1 VSSVAQA
8 ISEGVL
14 PGRVWLYSNY
24 HCNLACTYCLTES
37 SPQAPRR
44 ELNAERMIEVAT
56 EARVLGFTALGV
68 TGGEPFLLPHMP
80 ETIARL
86 ASVLPV
92 VVLTNGTLFT
102 TSRIERLRALRD
114 LPVQIQMSL
123 DSADP
128 IANDTMRGP
137 ENWRK
142 VIEAIPALIER
153 GIRVRIATTRE
164 EIGDVDL
171 ARLCSLHRELGVA
184 DEDHVV
190 RPIIRRGRAL
200 DHDLGVF
207 AEAGD
212 LPPELTITA
221 DGAFWSPF
229 GPTVHGG
236 ALDID
241 LLITRATAPL
251 TRPARA
257 LLRLVE
263 GRPAGSDA
271 DLHIR

>member
-1 VSSVAQA
+1 MRAVARA
-8 ISEGVL
+8 VADGAL

-24 HCNLACTYCLTES
+24 HCNLACSYCLTES
-37 SPQAPRR
+37 APKVLKR
-44 ELNAERMIEVAT
+44 ELTAQHMLEVAT
-56 EARVLGFTALGV
+56 EASALGFTALGV

-86 ASVLPV
+86 ANVLPV
-92 VVLTNGTLFT
+92 VVLTNGTLFNT
-102 TSRIERLRALRD
+102 ARLERMRPLAD
-114 LPVQIQMSL
+114 LPVQIQISL

-128 IANDTMRGP
+128 IVNDTMRGP

-142 VIEAIPALIER
+142 VIEAIPSLIQR
-153 GIRVRIATTRE
+153 GIRVRIATTGE
-164 EIGDVDL
+164 EIDDDDL
-171 ARLCSLHRELGVA
+171 ARLCSLHRRLGVS

-190 RPIIRRGRAL
+190 RPIVQRGRAA
-200 DHDLGVF
+200 DNGMGVF

-236 ALDID
+236 TLDTD
-241 LLITRATAPL
+241 LLVTRATAPL
-251 TRPARA
+251 SMPASA
-257 LLRLVE
+257 LLRLVM

-271 DLHIR
+271 KLHIR